1 MIFINLSHPTHTLTP
16 NSNFKT
22 PFIISP
28 FSSSSTT
35 RSTALLAQ
43 PTAVQPTPTLRLTH
57 LTADSLSQSRS
68 LTHTLRRHP
77 FASDPAAVA
86 SISAIASNSSL
97 QYRRLEKVD
106 KLGKA
111 GETVK
116 VAPGYFRN
124 HLMPKLLAVPN
135 IEKFAHL
142 IREQRRICQ
151 PVEEEEV
158 KVIRKSEDNMSREF
172 EKAARRLEN
181 ARLVLR
187 RFPNIE
193 KLRSRASKDDPIEL
207 RSPVTKEEL
216 VAEVARQLSI
226 SIEPENLHLP
236 SPLSAFGEYEVPMR
250 LPKAIPLPEGKVQWT
265 LNVKIIQ
272 ATFVRHVTPHSLL
285 RHFPLTQHFL
295 PKQIPSLKNRI
306 FSFTTTATMSSTS
319 KKVLVPVAN
328 GSEPIEAVITIDVLR
343 RSGADVTV
351 ASVEKQL
358 RVDACHG
365 VKIVAD
371 ALVSDCRDA
380 VFDLIALPKSIVKK
394 QASAGRLYCCCLCF
408 HLLVALGSWGLLKG
422 IEAPAC
428 ASTVESR
435 VQQDGKVVTSRGPGH
450 YHRSF
455 AVALVMRANHGD
467 EYTIAE
473 FNPIQWTF
481 DNSPQILVP
490 IANGS
495 EEMEAVMII
504 DILRR
509 AKANVVVA
517 SVEDKLEILASR
529 QVKLVADVL
538 IDEAA
543 KLSYD
548 LIVLPGG
555 LGGAQA
561 FAKSEKLV
569 NMLEKQKESN
579 RPYGAICASPALVLE
594 PHGLLK
600 GKKATAFP
608 AMCNKLSDQSEIENR
623 VVVDG
628 NLITSRGPGTSME
641 FALAIVEKER
651 KWKLEFVFEYGFTVR

>member
-1 MIFINLSHPTHTLTP
+1 
-16 NSNFKT
+16 
-22 PFIISP
+22 
-28 FSSSSTT
+28 
-35 RSTALLAQ
+35 
-43 PTAVQPTPTLRLTH
+43 
-57 LTADSLSQSRS
+57 
-68 LTHTLRRHP
+68 
-77 FASDPAAVA
+77 
-86 SISAIASNSSL
+86 
-97 QYRRLEKVD
+97 
-106 KLGKA
+106 
-111 GETVK
+111 
-116 VAPGYFRN
+116 
-124 HLMPKLLAVPN
+124 
-135 IEKFAHL
+135 
-142 IREQRRICQ
+142 
-151 PVEEEEV
+151 
-158 KVIRKSEDNMSREF
+158 
-172 EKAARRLEN
+172 
-181 ARLVLR
+181 
-187 RFPNIE
+187 
-193 KLRSRASKDDPIEL
+193 
-207 RSPVTKEEL
+207 
-216 VAEVARQLSI
+216 
-226 SIEPENLHLP
+226 
-236 SPLSAFGEYEVPMR
+236 
-250 LPKAIPLPEGKVQWT
+250 
-265 LNVKIIQ
+265 
-272 ATFVRHVTPHSLL
+272 
-285 RHFPLTQHFL
+285 
-295 PKQIPSLKNRI
+295 
-306 FSFTTTATMSSTS
+306 MSSTS
-319 KKVLVPVAN
+319 EKVLVPVAN

-380 VFDLIALPKSIVKK
+380 VFDLIALPGGMPGATNLKESEVLESIVKK
-394 QASAGRLYCCCLCF
+394 QASAGRLYAAVCASPA
-408 HLLVALGSWGLLKG
+408 VALGSWGLLKG
-422 IEAPAC
+422 LKQLAPAC
-428 ASTVESR
+428 AATVESR
-435 VQQDGKVVTSRGPGH
+435 VQQDGKVVTSRGPGTTME
-450 YHRSF
+450 F
-455 AVALVMRANHGD
+455 AVALVEQLYGKEKADEVSGPLVMRANHGD

-517 SVEDKLEILASR
+517 SVEDKLEILAFR

-608 AMCNKLSDQSEIENR
+608 VMCNKLSDQSEIENR

-641 FALAIVEKER
+641 FALAIVEKFFGR
-651 KWKLEFVFEYGFTVR
+651 NKALELAKIMLFTRT

>member
-1 MIFINLSHPTHTLTP
+1 
-16 NSNFKT
+16 
-22 PFIISP
+22 
-28 FSSSSTT
+28 
-35 RSTALLAQ
+35 
-43 PTAVQPTPTLRLTH
+43 
-57 LTADSLSQSRS
+57 
-68 LTHTLRRHP
+68 
-77 FASDPAAVA
+77 
-86 SISAIASNSSL
+86 
-97 QYRRLEKVD
+97 
-106 KLGKA
+106 
-111 GETVK
+111 
-116 VAPGYFRN
+116 
-124 HLMPKLLAVPN
+124 
-135 IEKFAHL
+135 
-142 IREQRRICQ
+142 
-151 PVEEEEV
+151 
-158 KVIRKSEDNMSREF
+158 
-172 EKAARRLEN
+172 
-181 ARLVLR
+181 
-187 RFPNIE
+187 
-193 KLRSRASKDDPIEL
+193 
-207 RSPVTKEEL
+207 
-216 VAEVARQLSI
+216 
-226 SIEPENLHLP
+226 
-236 SPLSAFGEYEVPMR
+236 
-250 LPKAIPLPEGKVQWT
+250 
-265 LNVKIIQ
+265 
-272 ATFVRHVTPHSLL
+272 
-285 RHFPLTQHFL
+285 
-295 PKQIPSLKNRI
+295 
-306 FSFTTTATMSSTS
+306 MSSTS

-328 GSEPIEAVITIDVLR
+328 GSEPIESVITIDVLR

-380 VFDLIALPKSIVKK
+380 VFDLIALPGGMPGATNLKESEVLESIVKK
-394 QASAGRLYCCCLCF
+394 QASAGRLYAAVCASPA
-408 HLLVALGSWGLLKG
+408 VALGSWGLLKG
-422 IEAPAC
+422 LKATCYPSFMEQLAPAC
-428 ASTVESR
+428 AATVESR
-435 VQQDGKVVTSRGPGH
+435 VQQDGKVVTSRGPGTTME
-450 YHRSF
+450 F
-455 AVALVMRANHGD
+455 AVALVEQLYGKEKADEVSGPLVMRANHGD

-495 EEMEAVMII
+495 EEMEAVIII

-529 QVKLVADVL
+529 QVKLVADML

-569 NMLEKQKESN
+569 NMLKKQKESN

-641 FALAIVEKER
+641 FALAIVEKFFGR
-651 KWKLEFVFEYGFTVR
+651 NKALELAKILLFTRT